1 MSGLKFISKGF
12 VCTLAAMAISI
23 FAIASQGPTRG
34 PVEAPRDPTMEIT
47 AKHNLEIARWYITK
61 RKAYEGARDRLQEII
76 DAYPEFSRMDEV
88 MFWMG
93 EVSLKLK
100 KNDKAEEFYN
110 KLLKAYPASEFVKK
124 ARERLEELKV
134 EAGKKS

>member
-1 MSGLKFISKGF
+1 MSALKYISKAF
-12 VCTLAAMAISI
+12 VCMLAAMSVSI
-23 FAIASQGPTRG
+23 FASAAQGPTRG
-34 PVEAPRDPTMEIT
+34 PVEPARDQTMEIT

-61 RKAYEGARDRLQEII
+61 RKAYEGGRDRLQEII
-76 DAYPEFSRMDEV
+76 DGYPEFSRMDEV

-124 ARERLEELKV
+124 AQERLEELKV
-134 EAGKKS
+134 ETEKK

>member
-1 MSGLKFISKGF
+1 MSGSKLIFKGF

-23 FAIASQGPTRG
+23 LAFAAQGPTRG
-34 PVEAPRDPTMEIT
+34 PVEPLRDQTMEIT

-61 RKAYEGARDRLQEII
+61 RKAYEGGRDRLQEII

-88 MFWMG
+88 VFWMG

-100 KNDKAEEFYN
+100 KNDKAEDFYN
-110 KLLKAYPASEFVKK
+110 KLVKEYPASEFVKK

-134 EAGKKS
+134 DTEKK

>member
-1 MSGLKFISKGF
+1 MSGLKFISRRV
-12 VCTLAAMAISI
+12 VCTLAAMAISMI
-23 FAIASQGPTRG
+23 AIAAQGPTRG
-34 PVEAPRDPTMEIT
+34 PVEPPRDAAMEIT

-110 KLLKAYPASEFVKK
+110 KLLKAYPASEFAKK
-124 ARERLEELKV
+124 SRERLEELKV
-134 EAGKKS
+134 ETEKK